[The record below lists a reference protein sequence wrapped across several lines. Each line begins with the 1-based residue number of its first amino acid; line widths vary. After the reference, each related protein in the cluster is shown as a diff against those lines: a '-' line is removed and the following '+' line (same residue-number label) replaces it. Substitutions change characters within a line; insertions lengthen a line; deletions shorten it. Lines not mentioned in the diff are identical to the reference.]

1 VSGRRVFAVMTHR
14 RPEETAPALH
24 ELLDRARELGIDLFV
39 DREEADK
46 HGLSPRPG
54 LEIGDSAPDGVE
66 LCVVLG
72 GDGTILRALRRFGPN
87 VPVLA
92 INFGT
97 IGFLATLDRDQVSD
111 GLSRA
116 CRGEF
121 ELMHLPGLRLEL
133 SNRAEVALNDISFH
147 RPLEGRVADLAYMIN
162 GEEVGRVRC
171 DGLVVAT
178 AAGSTGYN
186 LANGGPLLAWGV
198 AGYVVSFIAPHTLTA
213 RAVVAA
219 PSDVIS
225 IANESQEAVD
235 VIVDG
240 RHVCELGPGE
250 AVTARVIEHV
260 GTLAQLPGYSF
271 YQRLRSKFGLLAR

>member
-1 VSGRRVFAVMTHR
+1 MR
-14 RPEETAPALH
+14 
-24 ELLDRARELGIDLFV
+24 
-39 DREEADK
+39 
-46 HGLSPRPG
+46 
-54 LEIGDSAPDGVE
+54 
-66 LCVVLG
+66 
-72 GDGTILRALRRFGPN
+72 
-87 VPVLA
+87 
-92 INFGT
+92 
-97 IGFLATLDRDQVSD
+97 
-111 GLSRA
+111 
-116 CRGEF
+116 
-121 ELMHLPGLRLEL
+121 LPGLRLEL
-133 SNRAEVALNDISFH
+133 ADRAEVALNDISFH

-198 AGYVVSFIAPHTLTA
+198 ASYVVSFIAPHTLTA

-240 RHVCELGPGE
+240 VHVCDLGPGA
-250 AVTARVIEHV
+250 AVTARSIEHV